1 MPPRHTYWTIILEG
15 KPTAF
20 RAHTQEELQPTL
32 RQLQSKHPDTVLMWF
47 ARGRLWKSEEESRAA
62 YSKSRPPGDRRGP
75 AWRPGGSHEDPRAR
89 FKIPRDEKRRRFR
102 ERLFRDQVPEDR
114 ELPVREGEPERK
126 DGPPPRA
133 YPPRPDAPRGKPEAR
148 PWSKDGRPTSEAD
161 RPARPDRPA
170 HQRSG
175 QGPGSSHRKPGWKPG
190 RPAGPSG
197 GDRGSKPSRPSGQ
210 GGGGDRGWKPSR
222 PQGQSS
228 GGRDRG
234 WKPDRP
240 TGPSGGG
247 DRGWK
252 PSRPRVRAAVAGS
265 ADRNQV
271 DPRDQVAAA
280 TAAGNQVDLRV
291 KGAVAIVWKP
301 GRPPGKAGGDNRG
314 WKPNRPPGRPTGQ
327 GGRGGR
333 PPGRGGRK
341 GGGGGSSR

>member
-20 RAHTQEELQPTL
+20 RAHTQEELLPTL
-32 RQLQSKHPDTVLMWF
+32 RQLQARHPDAVLLWF
-47 ARGRLWKSEEESRAA
+47 ARGRLWKSEEESREAL
-62 YSKSRPPGDRRGP
+62 SKRRPPGDRRGP
-75 AWRPGGSHEDPRAR
+75 AWRPGGEHEDPRAR

-114 ELPVREGEPERK
+114 EAPVRDREPERK
-126 DGPPPRA
+126 EGPPPRA
-133 YPPRPDAPRGKPEAR
+133 YPPRPDAPRAKPDRR
-148 PWSKDGRPTSEAD
+148 PWPKDGRKKSEAD

-175 QGPGSSHRKPGWKPG
+175 HGPGSSHRKPGWKPD
-190 RPAGPSG
+190 RPTGPSG
-197 GDRGSKPSRPSGQ
+197 GGDRSWKPSRPGGQ
-210 GGGGDRGWKPSR
+210 SSGGGDRGWKPSR

-228 GGRDRG
+228 GGG
-234 WKPDRP
+234 N
-240 TGPSGGG
+240 
-247 DRGWK
+247 RGWK
-252 PSRPRVRAAVAGS
+252 PSRPAGQGS
-265 ADRNQV
+265 GDRS
-271 DPRDQVAAA
+271 
-280 TAAGNQVDLRV
+280 
-291 KGAVAIVWKP
+291 KP

-314 WKPNRPPGRPTGQ
+314 WKPNRPPGRPMGQ